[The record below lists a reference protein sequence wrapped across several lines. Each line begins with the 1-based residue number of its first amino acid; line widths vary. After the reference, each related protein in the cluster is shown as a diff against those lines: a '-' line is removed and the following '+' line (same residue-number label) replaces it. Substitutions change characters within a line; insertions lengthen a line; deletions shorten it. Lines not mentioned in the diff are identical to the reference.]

1 MALGTEH
8 AQMLT
13 DTSNLTTATP
23 EEAIVSGVVF
33 KRSKN
38 GNLVRTADM
47 HQGFVLAM
55 GYMMFSLLT
64 GLAQTTP
71 AERKEST
78 MQTIHFDR
86 YPSPV
91 SLA

>member
-1 MALGTEH
+1 
-8 AQMLT
+8 MLT

-55 GYMMFSLLT
+55 GYDVQFADRS
-64 GLAQTTP
+64 GADHSGR
-71 AERKEST
+71 AERVNYADNT
-78 MQTIHFDR
+78 LR
-86 YPSPV
+86 PV
-91 SLA
+91 P